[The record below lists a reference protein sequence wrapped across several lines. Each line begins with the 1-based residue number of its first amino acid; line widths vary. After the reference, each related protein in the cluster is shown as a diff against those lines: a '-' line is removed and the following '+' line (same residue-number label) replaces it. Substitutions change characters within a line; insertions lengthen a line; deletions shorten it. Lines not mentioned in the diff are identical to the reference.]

1 MTSDFKQEMDMSD
14 SKDRYLYLNLDP
26 MVLLVDGN
34 PTGVTIHVKL
44 DDEGV
49 VVDAWADNECVA
61 STWKTYEEFGV
72 VVKQATGQE
81 DLPDGMVKVNGEV
94 RKDCAGFHHDD

>member
-1 MTSDFKQEMDMSD
+1 MSD
-14 SKDRYLYLNLDP
+14 NKDRYLYLNLDP
-26 MVLLVDGN
+26 TVVWGSDN
-34 PTGVTIHVKL
+34 TPSGVTIHVKL

-49 VVDAWADNECVA
+49 VVDAWADDECVA

-94 RKDCAGFHHDD
+94 RKDCAAFHHDD

>member
-1 MTSDFKQEMDMSD
+1 MSD
-14 SKDRYLYLNLDP
+14 NKDRYVYLNLDP
-26 MVLLVDGN
+26 TVVWGSEN
-34 PTGVTIHVKL
+34 TPRGVTIHVKL

-72 VVKQATGQE
+72 VVSDATEQE
-81 DLPDGMVKVNGEV
+81 DLPEGMVKVNGAV
-94 RKDCAGFHHDD
+94 VKDCLGLHHDD

>member
-1 MTSDFKQEMDMSD
+1 MSD
-14 SKDRYLYLNLDP
+14 NTDRYIYLNLDP
-26 MVLLVDGN
+26 TVVWGSDDTPM
-34 PTGVTIHVKL
+34 GVTIHFKL

-72 VVKQATGQE
+72 VVSSATEE
-81 DLPDGMVKVNGEV
+81 DVPEGMVKVNGEV
-94 RKDCAGFHHDD
+94 RKDCAAFHHDD